1 MAFDIEENWDVLY
14 VEYSTDFGENWSV
27 LGTANDPNWY
37 NSDRN
42 PETSN
47 DCDICPGAQW
57 TGINT
62 NLLEYSYMLNAFTNE
77 SNIIFRFVFHSD
89 YTITR
94 EGAIIDDFVIDG
106 TLSNQD
112 FATNTIVVYPNP
124 SKGLFTLS
132 YGNFKPQQ
140 IEIYD
145 VTGKN
150 ILSVDN
156 SKLTENQTELN
167 LSHVSNGIYFIKIS
181 NENGQT
187 VKRIIKN

>member
-1 MAFDIEENWDVLY
+1 
-14 VEYSTDFGENWSV
+14 
-27 LGTANDPNWY
+27 
-37 NSDRN
+37 
-42 PETSN
+42 
-47 DCDICPGAQW
+47 
-57 TGINT
+57 
-62 NLLEYSYMLNAFTNE
+62 MLNAFANE

-106 TLSNQD
+106 TLSNQN
-112 FATNTIVVYPNP
+112 FEVNSIVVYPNP

-150 ILSVDN
+150 ILSIDN
-156 SKLTENQTELN
+156 TKLTENQTELN

-181 NENGQT
+181 NENGQS